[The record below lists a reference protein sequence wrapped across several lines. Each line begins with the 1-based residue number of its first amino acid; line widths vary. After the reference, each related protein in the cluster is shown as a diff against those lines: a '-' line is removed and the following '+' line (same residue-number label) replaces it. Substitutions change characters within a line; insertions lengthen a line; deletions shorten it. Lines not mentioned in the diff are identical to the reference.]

1 MRNTFRLA
9 LGKSNHAY
17 QDTGP
22 EMEMQSED
30 KTGRRPFGR
39 ASFAVRLKLGLKK
52 VNKS

>member
-22 EMEMQSED
+22 EMEMQS
-30 KTGRRPFGR
+30 
-39 ASFAVRLKLGLKK
+39 VRLGQDGGLL
-52 VNKS
+52 VGPRLLSD